1 MSLWFVLDDVHTNL
15 IVATVFTNRASRA
28 TIQLKDMTD
37 AKFIGDLRDG
47 LAVQL
52 EDVKGTENMKRME
65 TIKESS

>member
-1 MSLWFVLDDVHTNL
+1 MSLYFVFDDIHTNL
-15 IVATVFTNRASRA
+15 IVATIFTNRASRA
-28 TIQLKDMTD
+28 TIQLEDMKD

-65 TIKESS
+65 AIKESS